1 MSRLETSRGVDEYE
15 TDNTEMKDAEDNKK
29 EKTDEEKGDEEKFKE
44 ETADEEHTRV
54 EHVQED
60 QTEEDLVKDNQ
71 AGALISKT
79 QPEKPK
85 LPPSSSGLSLSFN
98 YGNQFLNVSF
108 DISLVSIIKEPVDF
122 EVQSMDLVQANIIN
136 EVKNQLPKSLP
147 KVVSNFATPKKKST
161 IQEVLQKTP
170 VFLAQPSSTLVLPS
184 SRSAESLSEYVLKK
198 ILLEKMDKS
207 RSFMTLEK
215 HSDLYNGLLNS
226 IMLDEAIAS
235 RDVNLNKVLR
245 KRHHEDQDPL
255 AVSDQG
261 KKKRR
266 KRKDSELSKKNDQSG
281 LSLKGKFQSK
291 SSSTGK
297 SVQGK
302 EIVHEAAMESDQ
314 PIDVDDMG
322 NVNDQPNPD
331 AAPKKDNFIW
341 FNQDPRIKTPDPDWQ
356 KETSAN
362 DPPLIS
368 LDHELVKA
376 DKNQESFDDLM
387 SSTIDFFNFVMHQL
401 KKDKITKA
409 DLGLVFKL
417 LKGTYRSSI
426 ELEYNMEQVLWKLE
440 GGLNSLQVCFQF

>member
-15 TDNTEMKDAEDNKK
+15 SDNTEMKDAEDNEK
-29 EKTDEEKGDEEKFKE
+29 EKTDEEKGDDEKFKE

-54 EHVQED
+54 EHKVEALSKVD
-60 QTEEDLVKDNQ
+60 HSETIKD
-71 AGALISKT
+71 S
-79 QPEKPK
+79 
-85 LPPSSSGLSLSFN
+85 
-98 YGNQFLNVSF
+98 
-108 DISLVSIIKEPVDF
+108 
-122 EVQSMDLVQANIIN
+122 VQANIIN

-170 VFLAQPSSTLVLPS
+170 VFLSQPYSTLVPPS
-184 SRSAESLSEYVLKK
+184 SRSADSLSEYVLKK

-207 RSFMTLEK
+207 RSFMNLEK

-226 IMLDEAIAS
+226 IMLYEAIAS

-255 AVSDQG
+255 AGSDQG
-261 KKKRR
+261 KKKKR
-266 KRKDSELSKKNDQSG
+266 KRKDSEL
-281 LSLKGKFQSK
+281 
-291 SSSTGK
+291 
-297 SVQGK
+297 
-302 EIVHEAAMESDQ
+302 DQ

-331 AAPKKDNFIW
+331 AAPKKDNFVW
-341 FNQDPRIKTPDPDWQ
+341 FKQDPRLKTPDPDRQ
-356 KETSAN
+356 KETSAD

-368 LDHELVKA
+368 PDHELVKA
-376 DKNQESFDDLM
+376 DKNHESFDDLM
-387 SSTIDFFNFVMHQL
+387 SSTIDFSNFVMHRL

-409 DLGLVFKL
+409 DMEGLVFKL
-417 LKGTYRSSI
+417 LKGTCRSSI

-440 GGLNSLQVCFQF
+440 GGLNSLQVRFQF